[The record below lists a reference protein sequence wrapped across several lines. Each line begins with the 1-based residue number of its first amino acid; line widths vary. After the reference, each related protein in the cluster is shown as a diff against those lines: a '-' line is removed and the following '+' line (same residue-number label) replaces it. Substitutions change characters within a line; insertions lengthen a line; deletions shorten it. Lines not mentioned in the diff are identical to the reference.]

1 MTRLDRLTDAELLAR
16 TARDGEAFAAFY
28 RRHERLVF
36 RYLISR
42 TRDAELATD
51 LAAETFAWLL
61 EIADRFDPERAGGS
75 SATAWVLAIARNVL
89 RESIRRGA
97 VAEEARRRLELEPL
111 ELDDGDLERVGA
123 LDDDAT
129 LEALLAELHPE
140 QRRVVIARVLDE
152 REYEEIAS
160 QLGCSQLV
168 VRKRVSRGLSR
179 LRSVF
184 APLTPDPGR

>member
-1 MTRLDRLTDAELLAR
+1 MNRLHRLSDAELLAR

-28 RRHERLVF
+28 RRHERLVL

-42 TRDAELATD
+42 TRDSELAAD
-51 LAAETFAWLL
+51 LAAETFAWVL
-61 EIADRFDPERAGGS
+61 EVADRFDPERAGGS
-75 SATAWVLAIARNVL
+75 SAIAWLLAIARNVL

-97 VAEEARRRLELEPL
+97 VDEQARRRLELEPL
-111 ELDDGDLERVGA
+111 ELDDDELERIGSLAGGDPV
-123 LDDDAT
+123 
-129 LEALLAELHPE
+129 LEVLMADLPLQ
-140 QRRVVIARVLDE
+140 QREAVVARVLDE
-152 REYEEIAS
+152 REYEEIAD

-184 APLTPDPGR
+184 TPLNP